1 MKMKTKH
8 LLILTSA
15 FLLFSTAGF
24 SADLK
29 LGDDAPNFKLPGS
42 DGKTYELS
50 SFKGKQAVVISWFPK
65 AFTGGCTAECKS
77 LRENSAKIREFDV
90 AYFTASVD
98 PMDGEK
104 GNKAFAE
111 SLDLNYPILSDESKA
126 TAESFGVVTPQ
137 RAVPFRWTFYIG
149 KDGKILFIDKE
160 VNTGSHGTDIAAKLT
175 ELGVAKK
182 K

>member
-1 MKMKTKH
+1 MKLHMK
-8 LLILTSA
+8 LLLTLTAA
-15 FLLFSTAGF
+15 FLTTVTTSF

-29 LGDDAPNFKLPGS
+29 VGDDAPNFKLPGT

-77 LRENSAKIREFDV
+77 LRENSAAIREYDV

-111 SLDLNYPILSDESKA
+111 SLNLNYPILSDDSKT
-126 TAESFGVVTPQ
+126 TAREYGVVTPE
-137 RAVPFRWTFYIG
+137 RPVAFRWTFYIG
-149 KDGKILFIDKE
+149 KDGKILFIDKD
-160 VNTGSHGTDIAAKLT
+160 VKTGSHGTDIADRLSK
-175 ELGVAKK
+175 LGVAKK
-182 K
+182 Q